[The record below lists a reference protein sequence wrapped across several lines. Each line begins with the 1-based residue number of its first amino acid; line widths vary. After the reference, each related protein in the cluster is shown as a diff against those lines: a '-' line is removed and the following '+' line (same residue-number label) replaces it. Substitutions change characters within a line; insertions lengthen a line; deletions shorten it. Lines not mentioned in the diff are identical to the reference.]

1 MSSCCGVGT
10 IDGKADGISEC
21 SNVGC
26 SEGRGVLG
34 LADGGSEEVVV
45 GMILGFEDGI

>member
-1 MSSCCGVGT
+1 MPSRCGVDT
-10 IDGKADGISEC
+10 IDGRADGISEC

-26 SEGRGVLG
+26 SEGRCVLG
-34 LADGGSEEVVV
+34 LADGGADGVVV